1 MAASTP
7 EDPYE
12 VQFQLSSYCHNFTV
26 LQHDIMQVL
35 QVQHTASPD
44 EIKSAYRK
52 LALRNHPDKN
62 QGASAEE
69 AAEKFQKI
77 ATAYGDYLQLSPVDW
92 CICEQ
97 TLCQNGLPVLTRAN
111 GAFLLL

>member
-1 MAASTP
+1 M
-7 EDPYE
+7 
-12 VQFQLSSYCHNFTV
+12 
-26 LQHDIMQVL
+26 IQVL
-35 QVQHTASPD
+35 QVQQTASPD

-77 ATAYGDYLQLSPVDW
+77 ATAYGDYLQLSPVHW
-92 CICEQ
+92 FICEQ
-97 TLCQNGLPVLTRAN
+97 TLCQNGSPVLICAN
-111 GAFLLL
+111 GAFLLLQVSSAILTNVADMIKEGLPI